1 MQTLLIILAVVVFI
15 IGALVFLFISGAVK
29 LARAAKPALKQE
41 IEKARAVVNHPL
53 VGEDARDMLKRAA
66 ELAEQVPDPGF
77 FTFKRTYKALA
88 EATAALVQALEKAQE
103 YRRNHT
109 LAAIGEAERHAEIV
123 AESIRREF
131 GTEANMAVP
140 QTLLADASRLA
151 FENKYEA
158 AETKAKLAID
168 AANAEYAR
176 ARAAADAKA
185 DPAAPQAPADK
196 QE

>member
-1 MQTLLIILAVVVFI
+1 MQTLLIIMAVVVFI

-41 IEKARAVVNHPL
+41 IEKAREVVNHPV
-53 VGEDARDMLKRAA
+53 VGDDARDLLKRAA

-88 EATAALVQALEKAQE
+88 EATSALVQALEKAQE

-109 LAAIGEAERHAEIV
+109 LAAIGEAERHVEIV
-123 AESIRREF
+123 ADSIRREF
-131 GTEANMAVP
+131 GVEPSMAVS
-140 QTLLADASRLA
+140 QTLLADANRLA
-151 FENKYEA
+151 FENQYDA
-158 AETKAKLAID
+158 AEGKAMLAID

-176 ARAAADAKA
+176 VRST
-185 DPAAPQAPADK
+185 AAPKSGSPAPVLPEDK
-196 QE
+196 LN